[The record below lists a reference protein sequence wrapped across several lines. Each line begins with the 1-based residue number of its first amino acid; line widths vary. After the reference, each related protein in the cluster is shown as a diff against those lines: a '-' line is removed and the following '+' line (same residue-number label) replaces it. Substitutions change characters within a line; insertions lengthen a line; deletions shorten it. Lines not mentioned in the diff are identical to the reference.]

1 MFCKVPVIRRALRYV
16 RPPSPKRATHSFRAA
31 GKAMVMVK
39 AMVLGAI
46 VTGCV
51 ALVLGSQGATG
62 GRLAVEAVGVG
73 DFKMFWSWPLFASG
87 SGLFWGLTL
96 LQR

>member
-1 MFCKVPVIRRALRYV
+1 MLK
-16 RPPSPKRATHSFRAA
+16 ATVFS
-31 GKAMVMVK
+31 
-39 AMVLGAI
+39 AI

-62 GRLAVEAVGVG
+62 GRLAVEALELG
-73 DFKMFWSWPLFASG
+73 DFRIFWSWPLFLSG
-87 SGLFWGLTL
+87 SGLFWGLIL

>member
-1 MFCKVPVIRRALRYV
+1 ML
-16 RPPSPKRATHSFRAA
+16 
-31 GKAMVMVK
+31 KAMVF
-39 AMVLGAI
+39 GAI

-62 GRLAVEAVGVG
+62 GRLGVEALEVG
-73 DFKMFWSWPLFASG
+73 DYRMFWSWPMFVSG